1 MHYLKCIAGTF
12 LLIWL
17 LGLIF
22 TFWGALIHLL
32 LLAAAVILILDY
44 FSNQRKKV

>member
-1 MHYLKCIAGTF
+1 MAGTF

-22 TFWGALIHLL
+22 TFWGALIHLF
-32 LLAAAVILILDY
+32 LLAAVVTIIFDY
-44 FSNQRKKV
+44 FSNQRKKI